1 MKNSNSIE
9 WDIYVNMNL
18 LSAVFGHMHL
28 FRVTTSI
35 ALHLHLVYP
44 TFSDISIIIYFS
56 SPHLSFFFGV
66 YLSYLVSLFNPFLCL
81 RHSTFRFQ
89 KFICCIRHIQVIFI
103 SLLQYDFFKTHW
115 PWCYSFVSLFS
126 LHISCFGKLSKKAT

>member
-35 ALHLHLVYP
+35 ALHPYLVYP
-44 TFSDISIIIYFS
+44 TFSDISIIYFS
-56 SPHLSFFFGV
+56 SPHLSFLESTSLTC
-66 YLSYLVSLFNPFLCL
+66 LSFQSLFVPSSFNIPCSEVYML
-81 RHSTFRFQ
+81 HSTHPG
-89 KFICCIRHIQVIFI
+89 HIYIAASI
-103 SLLQYDFFKTHW
+103 WFFSNTYW
-115 PWCYSFVSLFS
+115 PWCYIFVSLFS
-126 LHISCFGKLSKKAT
+126 LHILCFGKLYKKAT